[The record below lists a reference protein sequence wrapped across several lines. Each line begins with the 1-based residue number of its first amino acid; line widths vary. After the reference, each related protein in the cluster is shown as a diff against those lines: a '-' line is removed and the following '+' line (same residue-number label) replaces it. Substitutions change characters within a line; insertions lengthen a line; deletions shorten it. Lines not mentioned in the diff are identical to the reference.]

1 LLIKN
6 KDERL
11 GLRVRP
17 SEVRLQPSEKD
28 AYSWLFSNATSH
40 FFDRQLSDMSTN
52 MYIELSNG
60 LECRDI
66 RAIRNEAQ
74 SPCPSEVRTSIH
86 ELEADTHNLEKQ
98 LEDSMHTIQKL
109 ETEIEM
115 YKHRE
120 ANFLSENRR
129 LRQAFIIY
137 LKKAHNIG
145 RCLGE
150 TERQIHE
157 FLNSMKLRK

>member
-120 ANFLSENRR
+120 ATFLSENRR
-129 LRQAFIIY
+129 LRQALLFT
-137 LKKAHNIG
+137 LKKPITLAGALEKQRG
-145 RCLGE
+145 RF
-150 TERQIHE
+150 TS
-157 FLNSMKLRK
+157 F